1 MVDISNEL
9 LRKLQLTQLITFLE
23 IKRICD
29 KHDIRYTPIGGT
41 LIGVV
46 RHNGFIPWD
55 DDIDLG
61 MLREDFDKFLSV
73 AETELSSDFFLQ
85 TNDTDAGYQHP
96 IARICLN
103 DTKMIEHCDVGVDMH
118 HGIYTDIFP
127 YDASP
132 DSTVKMLWHK
142 YMLKWLKLSNVDRH
156 LHRNPRT
163 LKGKI
168 LYPFFRLSTLPLS
181 DKMVEE
187 LLYKQIKKYNN
198 SNATFV
204 VRSGSQ
210 YAYEKVRVPRK
221 LMEEFVTMD
230 FEGFTMSVMK
240 GYHEH
245 LTENYGDYMAL
256 PPEEKRN
263 KAKTSIA
270 ELDLGKYNDMNYI
283 LERLNSYTE

>member
-1 MVDISNEL
+1 MVDISNEM

-29 KHDIRYTPIGGT
+29 KHEIHYTPIGGS

-46 RHNGFIPWD
+46 RHQGFIPWD

-61 MLREDFDKFLSV
+61 MLRDDFDKFLNV
-73 AETELSSDFFLQ
+73 AKTELSSDFFLQ
-85 TNDTDAGYQHP
+85 TNETDAEYQHP

-103 DTKMIEHCDVGVDMH
+103 GTKMIENCDVGGNMH
-118 HGIYTDIFP
+118 LGIYTDIFP

-132 DSTVKMLWHK
+132 NSKAKMLLHK
-142 YMLKWLKLSNVDRH
+142 YMLLWLKLSNSDRH
-156 LHRNPRT
+156 THHKPRT
-163 LKGKI
+163 LKGRL

-181 DKMVEE
+181 DKKVED

-198 SNATFV
+198 SKASFV

-210 YAYEKVRVPRK
+210 YAYEKVRIPRK

-230 FEGFTMSVMK
+230 FEGFPMSVMK
-240 GYHEH
+240 GYHQH

-283 LERLNSYTE
+283 LERLNAYKE